1 MDSWILLG
9 ANCNLRAKPFS
20 PTAFPASSPGL
31 IFLVKS
37 PGDEDCVS
45 TNHFL
50 EHLAVPTKTEAH
62 LVIKCTHKENH
73 QNVLTPFM
81 FIFADYFVIR
91 GSQENTCECQ
101 DW

>member
-20 PTAFPASSPGL
+20 PRFQPGL

-37 PGDEDCVS
+37 PRDEDCVS